1 MLVPLL
7 VRERASTIRLW
18 KKQNIKINIRI
29 NISIYQFIKVS
40 VIRVNINRFCFLGHI
55 VLTSH
60 VPLLPC
66 CLTPAHNMLKGRGQL
81 RLSNQS
87 IIHYKKYVRYNIYIS
102 HENNI
107 KSSVQYRFFW
117 IFENPS
123 NFSIWIILERWMKSS
138 LFLQCHFYNATEGQ
152 GL

>member
-1 MLVPLL
+1 MPGPVVQLETPMRTCWSPCLYVSGPPLSDY
-7 VRERASTIRLW
+7 E

-40 VIRVNINRFCFLGHI
+40 VIRVNINRFGFLGHI

-107 KSSVQYRFFW
+107 KSSVQYRFLDAKHLYW
-117 IFENPS
+117 
-123 NFSIWIILERWMKSS
+123 
-138 LFLQCHFYNATEGQ
+138 
-152 GL
+152 